1 MKCLLLSPT
10 LGSASLER
18 SLFPRRGG
26 WPEVCFQQNTGCR
39 GQRGPLESYSTRDAS
54 SFPGHMTPSTETT
67 QVKGQ
72 NRSIHLGSLIS
83 AWQDRHCS
91 PQGLSLD
98 NQAKITI
105 GITRAFTGQW
115 GINKLTGPHSDMVQ
129 WRSQGGPV
137 QFLMF
142 GGLVIGS
149 HGLVSSEHRTS
160 RVTWALRPHLAG
172 HWTEAQTVYAIY
184 FLLRKR
190 SGMAR
195 TSVHSATSHCGPQA
209 GLLQGR
215 LSMGRSRSA
224 MVQSSL

>member
-1 MKCLLLSPT
+1 MLRKRDENRNRT
-10 LGSASLER
+10 YIR
-18 SLFPRRGG
+18 PRVVPSVLMQADITNHITSIFIGHGG
-26 WPEVCFQQNTGCR
+26 T
-39 GQRGPLESYSTRDAS
+39 D
-54 SFPGHMTPSTETT
+54 
-67 QVKGQ
+67 
-72 NRSIHLGSLIS
+72 
-83 AWQDRHCS
+83 
-91 PQGLSLD
+91 
-98 NQAKITI
+98 
-105 GITRAFTGQW
+105 
-115 GINKLTGPHSDMVQ
+115 KLTGPHSDMVQ

-160 RVTWALRPHLAG
+160 RVTWALRPHLAR
-172 HWTEAQTVYAIY
+172 HWMEAQPVNPLS
-184 FLLRKR
+184 FLQRKC
-190 SGMAR
+190 SGELAH

>member
-1 MKCLLLSPT
+1 
-10 LGSASLER
+10 
-18 SLFPRRGG
+18 
-26 WPEVCFQQNTGCR
+26 
-39 GQRGPLESYSTRDAS
+39 
-54 SFPGHMTPSTETT
+54 MTPSTATT

-72 NRSIHLGSLIS
+72 NRSIKMSHYQEKKKKSSHIILHWLMKRDENRNRTDIKPRVVLSFLIQ
-83 AWQDRHCS
+83 ADIIIHT
-91 PQGLSLD
+91 LSTFTAM
-98 NQAKITI
+98 NQ
-105 GITRAFTGQW
+105 
-115 GINKLTGPHSDMVQ
+115 LTGPHSDMVQ

-172 HWTEAQTVYAIY
+172 HWMEVQTVYVIS
-184 FLLRKR
+184 FLPRKR
-190 SGMAR
+190 SGMAH

>member
-1 MKCLLLSPT
+1 MASGLFSTGHWLSGTTRPSGVLQYT
-10 LGSASLER
+10 WR
-18 SLFPRRGG
+18 IIFP
-26 WPEVCFQQNTGCR
+26 WPHDPEHCNGT
-39 GQRGPLESYSTRDAS
+39 GQRSKSEHSPGISDLRLGEQRDGTILVKILHPPLIAS
-54 SFPGHMTPSTETT
+54 QMSFKMT
-67 QVKGQ
+67 
-72 NRSIHLGSLIS
+72 HY
-83 AWQDRHCS
+83 QDKK
-91 PQGLSLD
+91 Q
-98 NQAKITI
+98 
-105 GITRAFTGQW
+105 
-115 GINKLTGPHSDMVQ
+115 KLTGPHSDMVQ

-172 HWTEAQTVYAIY
+172 HWKEAQEFMRFVYCKEKCSSTAH
-184 FLLRKR
+184 
-190 SGMAR
+190 